1 MLHST
6 LVTCF
11 LSAATKLDSLVFF
24 SSQRPARISKMV
36 SLLVPTTEAKS
47 RLLLNAKPR
56 KKGPPPRMLF
66 KITVL
71 GDGGV
76 GKTAI
81 TVQVSP
87 ACHLSLFV
95 KEPKES

>member
-1 MLHST
+1 
-6 LVTCF
+6 
-11 LSAATKLDSLVFF
+11 
-24 SSQRPARISKMV
+24 MV
-36 SLLVPTTEAKS
+36 SLLVPTTEDKS

-87 ACHLSLFV
+87 ACHLSFFRKRAERKLTAV
-95 KEPKES
+95 K

>member
-1 MLHST
+1 
-6 LVTCF
+6 
-11 LSAATKLDSLVFF
+11 
-24 SSQRPARISKMV
+24 MV